1 MRAIRARFPGGP
13 PSDARSRERVIT
25 YPRRETSTRSLR
37 IHSNRTMTAPPR
49 TPSEMI
55 PMLDLR
61 AQFETIA
68 PEIRAAVEEV
78 LTAQQFV
85 LGPARRSAGAG
96 NRRGVRRALRRR
108 GRLRNR
114 GARARASRLRR
125 KSRRRSDRSGVYVH
139 RHGQRRQ
146 RTGAR
151 PVFADIEPATFNLDP
166 DQIEARITPRTRAI
180 VAVHLFG
187 LSADMDPILAV
198 AEKHGIPVIEDN
210 AQSFGAT
217 YRGRKTGSMGRL
229 GCLSFY
235 PSKNLGAYGD
245 AGMIVTSDE
254 KLAARL
260 RSLRNHGQTGQYLS
274 TERGWNSRL
283 DELQAAILRV
293 KLRHMA
299 EWTAARQAHARLVQ
313 FIAGGFAWDCSSAS
327 AARKRTR
334 LLPLYDSRGG
344 PRGRLHRA
352 NDRGNEVR
360 SDLVQQRLKER
371 GIASMVYYPV
381 PLHLQ
386 PLYAFLGGKPGD
398 LRVSE
403 RAAREVLSIPIYP
416 ELTREQIER
425 VAQEVRKAV
434 LKGLVRDVGLQPVGL
449 VLQA

>member
-1 MRAIRARFPGGP
+1 
-13 PSDARSRERVIT
+13 
-25 YPRRETSTRSLR
+25 
-37 IHSNRTMTAPPR
+37 
-49 TPSEMI
+49 
-55 PMLDLR
+55 MLDLR

-68 PEIRAAVEEV
+68 PEIRAAIEEV

-85 LGPARRSAGAG
+85 LGPQGDALEREIADACDVRFAIGLASGTEALELGLHACGVKAGDEVIVPAFTFIATGSA
-96 NRRGVRRALRRR
+96 VSAL
-108 GRLRNR
+108 
-114 GARARASRLRR
+114 
-125 KSRRRSDRSGVYVH
+125 
-139 RHGQRRQ
+139 
-146 RTGAR
+146 GAR

-180 VAVHLFG
+180 IAVHLFG

-198 AEKHGIPVIEDN
+198 AGKHGIPVIEDN

-260 RSLRNHGQTGQYLS
+260 RALRNHGQTGQYLS

-293 KLRHMA
+293 KLRHLA
-299 EWTAARQAHARLVQ
+299 DWTASRQALAR
-313 FIAGGFAWDCSSAS
+313 
-327 AARKRTR
+327 
-334 LLPLYDSRGG
+334 LYDSLLGDLPGIVLPRVPPGREHVFYLYTIRVGG
-344 PRGRLHRA
+344 HAGGSARTG
-352 NDRGNEVR
+352 DRGDETR

-371 GIASMVYYPV
+371 GIASTVYYPV

-386 PLYAFLGGKPGD
+386 PLYASLGGKPGE

-403 RAAREVLSIPIYP
+403 RAAREVLSIPLYS

-434 LKGLVRDVGLQPVGL
+434 LQDK
-449 VLQA
+449 

>member
-1 MRAIRARFPGGP
+1 
-13 PSDARSRERVIT
+13 
-25 YPRRETSTRSLR
+25 
-37 IHSNRTMTAPPR
+37 MTAPPR
-49 TPSEMI
+49 PSTEMI

-61 AQFETIA
+61 AQFEIIA
-68 PEIRAAVEEV
+68 PEIRAAVEAV

-85 LGPARRSAGAG
+85 LGPQVEALEREIAEAC
-96 NRRGVRRALRRR
+96 GVRYGVGLASGTEALEL
-108 GRLRNR
+108 GLH
-114 GARARASRLRR
+114 AC
-125 KSRRRSDRSGVYVH
+125 GVKAGDEVIVPAFTFIAT
-139 RHGQRRQ
+139 GSAVSAL
-146 RTGAR
+146 GAR

-166 DQIEARITPRTRAI
+166 DQIEARITARTRAI
-180 VAVHLFG
+180 LVVHLFG
-187 LSADMDPILAV
+187 LAADMDPILAI

-217 YRGRKTGSMGRL
+217 YHGRKTGSMGRL

-260 RSLRNHGQTGQYLS
+260 RTLRNHGQTGQYLS

-293 KLRHMA
+293 KLRHLA
-299 EWTAARQAHARLVQ
+299 DWTATRLAHARL
-313 FIAGGFAWDCSSAS
+313 
-327 AARKRTR
+327 
-334 LLPLYDSRGG
+334 YDSLLGDLPG
-344 PRGRLHRA
+344 IVLPRVPPGRDHVYYLYTIRVEGRSIGYTRA

-360 SDLVQQRLKER
+360 SDLIQQRLKER
-371 GIASMVYYPV
+371 GVASMVYYPV

-386 PLYAFLGGKPGD
+386 PLYALLGGKPGE

-425 VAQEVRKAV
+425 VAQEVRKAA
-434 LKGLVRDVGLQPVGL
+434 LQDK
-449 VLQA
+449 

>member
-1 MRAIRARFPGGP
+1 
-13 PSDARSRERVIT
+13 
-25 YPRRETSTRSLR
+25 
-37 IHSNRTMTAPPR
+37 
-49 TPSEMI
+49 
-55 PMLDLR
+55 MLDLR

-85 LGPARRSAGAG
+85 LGPQGESLEREIAEAC
-96 NRRGVRRALRRR
+96 GVRFAVGLASGTEALEL
-108 GRLRNR
+108 GLHAC
-114 GARARASRLRR
+114 GVKAGDEVIVPAFTFIATGSAASAL
-125 KSRRRSDRSGVYVH
+125 
-139 RHGQRRQ
+139 
-146 RTGAR
+146 GAR
-151 PVFADIEPATFNLDP
+151 PVFADVEPATFNLDP

-198 AEKHGIPVIEDN
+198 AEKHGLPVIEDN

-245 AGMIVTSDE
+245 AGMIVTSDG

-260 RSLRNHGQTGQYLS
+260 RALRNHGQTGQYLS

-283 DELQAAILRV
+283 DEMQAAILRV
-293 KLRHMA
+293 KLRHMV
-299 EWTAARQAHARLVQ
+299 EWTAARQAHARMYDSLLADLPGIVLPRVPLGREHVYYLYT
-313 FIAGGFAWDCSSAS
+313 IRVEARAGGHA
-327 AARKRTR
+327 
-334 LLPLYDSRGG
+334 
-344 PRGRLHRA
+344 RA

-386 PLYAFLGGKPGD
+386 PLYALLGGKPGEM
-398 LRVSE
+398 RVSE
-403 RAAREVLSIPIYP
+403 RAAREVLCIPLYP
-416 ELTREQIER
+416 ELTRGQIER
-425 VAQEVRKAV
+425 VALEVRKAV
-434 LKGLVRDVGLQPVGL
+434 LQH
-449 VLQA
+449 

>member
-1 MRAIRARFPGGP
+1 
-13 PSDARSRERVIT
+13 
-25 YPRRETSTRSLR
+25 
-37 IHSNRTMTAPPR
+37 MTAPPR
-49 TPSEMI
+49 PSTEMI

-68 PEIRAAVEEV
+68 PEIRTAVEEV
-78 LTAQQFV
+78 LTAQQFI
-85 LGPARRSAGAG
+85 LGPQGESLEREIAQAC
-96 NRRGVRRALRRR
+96 GVRFGVGLASGTEALEL
-108 GRLRNR
+108 GLH
-114 GARARASRLRR
+114 AC
-125 KSRRRSDRSGVYVH
+125 GVKAGDEVIVPAFTFIAT
-139 RHGQRRQ
+139 GSAVSAL
-146 RTGAR
+146 GAR

-166 DQIEARITPRTRAI
+166 DQIEARITQRTRAI

-254 KLAARL
+254 RLDARL

-293 KLRHMA
+293 KFRHMA
-299 EWTAARQAHARLVQ
+299 DWTAARQAHARLYDSLLRDLPGILLPRVPPEREHAYYLYT
-313 FIAGGFAWDCSSAS
+313 IRVEGRAGGY
-327 AARKRTR
+327 TR
-334 LLPLYDSRGG
+334 S
-344 PRGRLHRA
+344 

-360 SDLVQQRLKER
+360 SDMVQQRLKER
-371 GIASMVYYPV
+371 GIASTVYYPV

-386 PLYAFLGGKPGD
+386 PLYASLGGKPGE

-416 ELTREQIER
+416 ELTHAQIER
-425 VAQEVRKAV
+425 VAQELRSA
-434 LKGLVRDVGLQPVGL
+434 LLQEK
-449 VLQA
+449 